1 MPNGYELLKQQTEN
15 VERLCFI
22 DHLRSIIQGEENIE
36 DVLHYYMG
44 LTPPHR
50 LVNHESNTSEESEE

>member
-22 DHLRSIIQGEENIE
+22 DHLRSIIQGEENIN
-36 DVLHYYMG
+36 DVLRHYVR

-50 LVNHESNTSEESEE
+50 LADIESQPSDNTEE